1 MDTLQKLLDNTLQK
15 AFSTENIIASILTKK
30 LKAMGIV
37 LSDDQLQQLQQ
48 EIKNNKNLDTL
59 SFKIDEEKALQCPSD
74 LRGKSDTLI
83 SLAIDA
89 EKDLSGLDE
98 KIGELIE
105 NLIPQIS
112 CEIAETIL
120 ETLRKDFPEH
130 KKYNRDQLRN
140 FNRSLKRTW
149 GKAIDLLE
157 MLYNLAAEAGDTYN
171 ERFRSEKTKKNDIGF
186 DAVSRLHARSC
197 QITAEIILLLKNGF
211 ADGAHARWRTLH
223 EISVIAYFLAKHGN
237 DLAERYLSHAAVES
251 YKASLKYQEHCEAL
265 GYQKLTAEEMTEI
278 MEKYQHYI
286 KKYGPNY
293 KQPYGWASSVLG
305 KDNPTF
311 ADIEA
316 DVGLDHMRPYYK
328 MASNNVHANPQGI
341 LFKLGLIPESGD
353 ILLTGPSNL
362 GLADP
367 GHCAAISLLQITTNL
382 LTTIAPNLDRLVIL
396 KIMSTLSDE
405 IGEGFYQA
413 DQIIKENL
421 DT

>member
-1 MDTLQKLLDNTLQK
+1 MDRLQKLLENTLQE
-15 AFSTENIIASILTKK
+15 AFSAESVLASILNKK
-30 LKAMGIV
+30 LKTMGIV
-37 LSDDQLQQLQQ
+37 LSNDQFRHLQQ
-48 EIKNNKNLDTL
+48 EIKNNKNRDILN
-59 SFKIDEEKALQCPSD
+59 FKIDEEKALQCPPD
-74 LRGKSDTLI
+74 LKGKSDTLI

-98 KIGELIE
+98 NIGELIE

-112 CEIAETIL
+112 CEIAGTIL

-130 KKYNRDQLRN
+130 KKYSRNQTRN

-157 MLYNLAAEAGDTYN
+157 MLYYLATEAGDTYN
-171 ERFRSEKTKKNDIGF
+171 QRFRSEKTKETDFVFNAI
-186 DAVSRLHARSC
+186 SRLHARGC

-223 EISVIAYFLAKHGN
+223 EISVIAYFITKHGN

-251 YKASLKYQEHCEAL
+251 YKASLKYQEHSEAL
-265 GYQKLTAEEMTEI
+265 GYQKLTSEEMADIRER
-278 MEKYQHYI
+278 YQHYI
-286 KKYGPNY
+286 NKYGSNY
-293 KQPYGWASSVLG
+293 KQPYGWSSSVVG
-305 KDNPTF
+305 KDNPTI

-341 LFKLGLIPESGD
+341 LFKLGLIPESSD

-362 GLADP
+362 GLSDP
-367 GHCAAISLLQITTNL
+367 GHCTAISLLQITTTL
-382 LTTIAPNLDRLVIL
+382 LMTVEPNLDRLVIL
-396 KIMSTLSDE
+396 QILSTLTNE
-405 IGEGFYQA
+405 IGAAFYEA
-413 DQIIKENL
+413 DRILKE
-421 DT
+421 DIVK